1 MAIANVHKAIYS
13 ILTATN
19 FPVSNGMRVAGTATP
34 CIVYELTSAEL
45 AVHMLGASALNVW
58 TVGIQVV
65 AVADTVDLVC
75 DVVDTVQS
83 RFESGPVTDAGEAL
97 KIQLTQFSVAFSTEN
112 PDDGQHDAER
122 IGTIAITILAQEY

>member
-1 MAIANVHKAIYS
+1 MPIANVHKAIYS
-13 ILTATN
+13 ILTATG
-19 FPVSNGMRVAGTATP
+19 FDVSNGLRVAGVATP
-34 CIVYELTSAEL
+34 CIIYELTSAEL
-45 AVHMLGASALNVW
+45 AIHMRGASDFNLW

-75 DVVDTVQS
+75 DVVDTIQS
-83 RFESGPVTDAGEAL
+83 QFESGPITDAGEGL
-97 KIQLTQFSVAFSTEN
+97 KIQITQFAVSFSTEN